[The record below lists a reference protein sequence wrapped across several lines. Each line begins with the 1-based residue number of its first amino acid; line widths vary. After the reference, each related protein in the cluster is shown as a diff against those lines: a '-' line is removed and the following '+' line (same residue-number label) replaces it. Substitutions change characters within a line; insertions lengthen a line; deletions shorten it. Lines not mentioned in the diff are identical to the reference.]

1 MGTKKLFNSIAVFF
15 SIIIFS
21 SALHTT
27 TLYAQAGKINGTVT
41 DANGEVLPG
50 VNIIIDGTLQGASS
64 SEDGFFQIL
73 NVKPGIYSL
82 RATYIGFAS
91 IVIENVN
98 VAENLT
104 TEVNFTLQEQTIE
117 GEEIVVTAVQ
127 PVVRP
132 DVSASVTSIQA
143 QEIASLPV
151 TDVASVIGL
160 GAGIRGTS
168 VRGGSSSDLEFSVN
182 GISQRSTR
190 SNSASQEI
198 SFTSLNSVQVQTGG
212 FNAEYGNIQS
222 GLISVTTKEGD
233 REKYNMDVI
242 FRLLPPQDKHF
253 GPDINDPMANPF
265 LRPYLDPEVAFTG
278 TGENFQEGAWD
289 Y

>member
-1 MGTKKLFNSIAVFF
+1 M
-15 SIIIFS
+15 
-21 SALHTT
+21 
-27 TLYAQAGKINGTVT
+27 
-41 DANGEVLPG
+41 
-50 VNIIIDGTLQGASS
+50 
-64 SEDGFFQIL
+64 
-73 NVKPGIYSL
+73 
-82 RATYIGFAS
+82 
-91 IVIENVN
+91 IENVT

-104 TEVNFTLQEQTIE
+104 TEIDFTLVEQTIE
-117 GEEIVVTAVQ
+117 GEEIVVTAEQ
-127 PVVRP
+127 PVVKP

-233 REKYNMDVI
+233 RD
-242 FRLLPPQDKHF
+242 D
-253 GPDINDPMANPF
+253 
-265 LRPYLDPEVAFTG
+265 
-278 TGENFQEGAWD
+278 
-289 Y
+289 

>member
-1 MGTKKLFNSIAVFF
+1 METNKLFNSIAVFI
-15 SIIIFS
+15 SIFILS
-21 SALHTT
+21 SSLF
-27 TLYAQAGKINGTVT
+27 AQAGKINGTVI
-41 DANGEVLPG
+41 DADGEVLPG
-50 VNIIIDGTLQGASS
+50 VNILIDGTLQGASS
-64 SEDGFFQIL
+64 GEDGFFQIL

-91 IVIENVN
+91 IVVENVT

-117 GEEIVVTAVQ
+117 GEEIIVIAEQ

-151 TDVASVIGL
+151 TDIASVIGL

-168 VRGGSSSDLEFSVN
+168 VRGGASSDTEFSVN

-190 SNSASQEI
+190 SNTASSEI
-198 SFTSLNSVQVQTGG
+198 S
-212 FNAEYGNIQS
+212 A
-222 GLISVTTKEGD
+222 
-233 REKYNMDVI
+233 
-242 FRLLPPQDKHF
+242 
-253 GPDINDPMANPF
+253 
-265 LRPYLDPEVAFTG
+265 
-278 TGENFQEGAWD
+278 
-289 Y
+289 

>member
-1 MGTKKLFNSIAVFF
+1 MGTKKLISSIASVCLFLC
-15 SIIIFS
+15 
-21 SALHTT
+21 SAS
-27 TLYAQAGKINGTVT
+27 LYAQSGKINGTVT

-64 SEDGFFQIL
+64 ADDGFYQIL

-82 RATYIGFAS
+82 KATYIGFAT
-91 IVIENVN
+91 IVIENVK

-104 TEVNFTLQEQTIE
+104 TEINFVLQEETIE

-127 PVVRP
+127 PVVKP

-143 QEIASLPV
+143 EEIASLPV

-160 GAGIRGTS
+160 EAGIHGTS
-168 VRGGSSSDLEFSVN
+168 VRGGSSSDLEFAVK

-233 REKYNMDVI
+233 RENYN
-242 FRLLPPQDKHF
+242 LPKNS
-253 GPDINDPMANPF
+253 GS
-265 LRPYLDPEVAFTG
+265 LV
-278 TGENFQEGAWD
+278 
-289 Y
+289 

>member
-1 MGTKKLFNSIAVFF
+1 M
-15 SIIIFS
+15 
-21 SALHTT
+21 
-27 TLYAQAGKINGTVT
+27 T
-41 DANGEVLPG
+41 DASGEVLPG

-64 SEDGFFQIL
+64 GEDGFYQIL

-82 RATYIGFAS
+82 RATYIGFTS
-91 IVIENVN
+91 IVIENVT

-104 TEVNFTLQEQTIE
+104 TEVDFTLLEETIE
-117 GEEIVVTAVQ
+117 GEEIVVTAEQ
-127 PVVRP
+127 PVVKP

-233 REKYNMDVI
+233 RDDYSMDVI
-242 FRLLPPQDKHF
+242 FRMLPPQDKHF
-253 GPDINDPMANPF
+253 GPDVNDPMVNPF
-265 LRPYLDPEVAFTG
+265 LHDHT
-278 TGENFQEGAWD
+278 
-289 Y
+289 